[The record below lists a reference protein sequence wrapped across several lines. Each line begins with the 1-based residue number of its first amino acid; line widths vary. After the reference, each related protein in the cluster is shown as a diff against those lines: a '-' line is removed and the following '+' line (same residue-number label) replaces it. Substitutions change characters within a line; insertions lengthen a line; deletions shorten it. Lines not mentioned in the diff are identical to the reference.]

1 MKVTLNKIDAM
12 ATGENSQILDYPSQN
27 NPTSLEGQINRRW
40 KNASNNQNCF
50 QPSQTLCRSQY
61 LPTPRQP
68 TSFSQLEKSTLPNVA
83 LEQRNLHQVNTSQQ
97 VLGVGQLYNNFLPHY
112 QQPQGYYTLYQPP
125 YAYFQT
131 SPQQSTFNG
140 DLLVQNQNLC
150 MEPWKI
156 NCDQE
161 ILSHPNSKA
170 CLIDRPLNN
179 HLLINGHASQNH
191 TTNESLDCNRPDTNI
206 RSKARRIS
214 HNTTDLS
221 DRDENKG
228 KPAIKEEEILPMEIG
243 NNIISVRSS
252 SIQKPPKKQE
262 SKQKCDLFKMKDGE
276 LKRLIGR
283 KLKDKEFIN
292 FVERLD
298 KIVSQP

>member
-1 MKVTLNKIDAM
+1 M

-27 NPTSLEGQINRRW
+27 NPTSLEGQKLINRRW

-50 QPSQTLCRSQY
+50 QPSQTLCGSQY

-83 LEQRNLHQVNTSQQ
+83 LEQRNLHQFNTSQQ
-97 VLGVGQLYNNFLPHY
+97 VLGVGQLYNNNLLPQY

-161 ILSHPNSKA
+161 ILSHPNPKA

-221 DRDENKG
+221 ERDENKG
-228 KPAIKEEEILPMEIG
+228 KPAIKEEEMLPMEIE

-252 SIQKPPKKQE
+252 SIQKRPKKQE
-262 SKQKCDLFKMKDGE
+262 SKQKCDLFKMKDDE